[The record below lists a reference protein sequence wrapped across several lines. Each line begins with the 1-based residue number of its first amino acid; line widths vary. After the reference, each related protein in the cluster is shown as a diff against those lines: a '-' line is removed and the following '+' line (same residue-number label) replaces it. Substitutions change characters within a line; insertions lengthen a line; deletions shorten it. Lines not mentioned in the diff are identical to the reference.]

1 MLLAL
6 LEEFSFV
13 DVGGKLEHL
22 AAISDRNFENKSL
35 FLNLGD
41 VHYKLFPKLFCPL
54 ETSFSFK
61 VSLLEPNLT

>member
-6 LEEFSFV
+6 LDEFSFV
-13 DVGGKLEHL
+13 GGSGKLEHL

-41 VHYKLFPKLFCPL
+41 VHYKLFPKLFCL
-54 ETSFSFK
+54 FRNEF
-61 VSLLEPNLT
+61 